1 MSLPLSR
8 RIAQAALL
16 VAAGATP
23 LVAAGSASADQL
35 VPKGTDLGSGISKLD
50 GVTSASTLKGETH
63 QVGQALGKT
72 GSVLSGTA
80 VPAAA
85 DATGMAATTALP
97 QTDRVVPNLADPTGA
112 TTTGGGPLADTV
124 AKLSGLTPLGGG
136 LLPGAAPRA
145 MPQAAMPLMD
155 HAALPHAPAM
165 PTVSGLDKVLN
176 PQTLG
181 NPLAATGTLAGQIPA
196 TSSLAGQLP
205 SQDRVLGAV
214 PAAPVLT
221 DDGLDRVPA
230 TAPLADALPAT
241 HGLAGNLAGLDQLG
255 HALPAADLQHP
266 TAAADAAHL
275 DALHGQAMGATHR
288 LGGLPD
294 LGGVLG
300 QLTGA
305 TGALNHLPAVG

>member
-23 LVAAGSASADQL
+23 LVVAGSASADQL
-35 VPKGTDLGSGISKLD
+35 VPKGTDFGSGISKLD

-63 QVGQALGKT
+63 QVGQALGTT

-85 DATGMAATTALP
+85 DVTGTAASQALP
-97 QTDRVVPNLADPTGA
+97 QTDRVVPNLSDPAGA
-112 TTTGGGPLADTV
+112 TTAGGGPLADTV
-124 AKLSGLTPLGGG
+124 AKLSTLTPLGGM
-136 LLPGAAPRA
+136 LPGATPRA
-145 MPQAAMPLMD
+145 MPQGAMPLME
-155 HAALPHAPAM
+155 HGALPAGPAM
-165 PTVSGLDKVLN
+165 PSVSGLDKVLN

-181 NPLAATGTLAGQIPA
+181 NPLGATGRLTQQIPA
-196 TSSLAGQLP
+196 TNSLSGQLP

-214 PAAPVLT
+214 PAA
-221 DDGLDRVPA
+221 DSLDQVPA

-241 HGLAGNLAGLDQLG
+241 HGLSGNLAGLDQLG
-255 HALPAADLQHP
+255 HALPAADLDHP
-266 TAAADAAHL
+266 AAAADAAHL
-275 DALHGQAMGATHR
+275 DELHGQAMGATHR

-294 LGGVLG
+294 LSGVLG

-305 TGALNHLPAVG
+305 AGGLNHLPSVG

>member
-85 DATGMAATTALP
+85 DVTGTAAGAALP
-97 QTDRVVPNLADPTGA
+97 QTDRVVPNLSDPTGA

-124 AKLSGLTPLGGG
+124 SKLAGLTPLGGA
-136 LLPGAAPRA
+136 LPGPVAAPRA
-145 MPQAAMPLMD
+145 MPASMPLVE
-155 HAALPHAPAM
+155 HTSQPHGPEM
-165 PTVSGLDKVLN
+165 PTLPTVSGLDKVLD
-176 PQTLG
+176 PQALS
-181 NPLAATGTLAGQIPA
+181 NPLGATGRLAEHVPA

-214 PAAPVLT
+214 PAA
-221 DDGLDRVPA
+221 DSLDHVPA

-255 HALPAADLQHP
+255 HAVPDADLAHP
-266 TAAADAAHL
+266 AAAADAAHL
-275 DALHGQAMGATHR
+275 DALHEQAMGATHR

-294 LGGVLG
+294 LSGALG
-300 QLTGA
+300 QLTGTA
-305 TGALNHLPAVG
+305 GALNHLPAVG